1 MIADGGQA
9 ADTPEGLARS
19 VSSANA
25 VQKGAPAP
33 EQALAALGAAAARV
47 AEASTLDEALAAV
60 ASAAAAAADS
70 VVVYVA
76 DETAGEAEA
85 RAVVS
90 ASRALVAETE
100 GTRVAVA
107 EIAPEEIE
115 DPDRLPAAVRR
126 VARRAAAVAVLQV
139 PARLGTELAGS
150 VVLLRTTGSF
160 DGSARGLA
168 RLAAA
173 QVALAVAAFGRR
185 DGADSDAT
193 TASALALAGEAL
205 AVTADESRTAEVVA
219 QIAVESTGARACL
232 VWRAAEDEAPVLAA
246 AIGVDPDEP
255 LAGDVAGV
263 TRALHERERVAIE
276 DGAEGVVATVQL
288 GRPPIGAL
296 QLVYETAPGPAERMA
311 LASFSLRAA
320 EALRAGERAGER
332 GAELERTRALL
343 AVVGQAIAQL
353 SLAHTLETAIEQVSE
368 RLRVRRVA
376 VYLREGG
383 RLATAAARR
392 LAGPHAEV
400 GEQLLE
406 LALGPF
412 RARGMVVVENAA
424 QDSRLRRVRG
434 ALEAASIEAA
444 QAVPLLA
451 HGDVI
456 GLLAVYPRRGRSLNE
471 SDSELLAALAAQ
483 LAVAVENA
491 RLHEQVARE
500 KAEAER
506 AGAAQQAAAR
516 RLSALYEISRSF
528 AEQLSLQDTLDALAR
543 TVVDLLDGIDA
554 AVIRMPGER
563 GESLVVQALHVADA
577 RVRPALEAIF
587 RRPQLVVPTA
597 LERDEPFRLDAVAT
611 AELGGSHELLVPFL
625 EKGSTA
631 AVLPISTQ
639 TELLATLTL
648 LSLDPAQPISDETI
662 ETGLSIGRQ
671 AALAVDNARLYQQQK
686 QFADTMQRSL
696 LPRRRPAVPGLEVGE
711 AYESSARLDV
721 GGDLYDY
728 LELGDSRLAV
738 VLGDVTGH
746 GIDAAADMAMTKFVF
761 RSLIREHGEPA
772 DFMHH
777 ANDVVCGEVGS
788 GKFVTM
794 LCLTIDAAAGEI
806 ACACAGH
813 PPPRLLPAHGPI
825 RPLLVSG
832 LALGIEPD
840 QRYDSVRA
848 QLEPGTSVVLYTDGL
863 VEARRGEVQFGEERL
878 DDFLAGHRNLPAR
891 RLAAE
896 LLAECRR
903 FAEGELTDDCA
914 AIVIRRVPRERG

>member
-1 MIADGGQA
+1 MIVEPGQ
-9 ADTPEGLARS
+9 TG
-19 VSSANA
+19 A
-25 VQKGAPAP
+25 VRRRGPAP
-33 EQALAALGAAAARV
+33 EQALAALGEAAARV
-47 AEASTLDEALAAV
+47 ADASTLDEALAAV
-60 ASAAAAAADS
+60 ASGAAAGADA
-70 VVVYVA
+70 VVVYVL
-76 DETAGEAEA
+76 DETAREAEA
-85 RAVVS
+85 RAVFS

-100 GTRVAVA
+100 GTRVPVD
-107 EIAPEEIE
+107 EIEPEEVE

-126 VARRAAAVAVLQV
+126 VARRAGAMSVLQV

-160 DGSARGLA
+160 DPSARVLA

-173 QVALAVAAFGRR
+173 QVALVVAAFEQR
-185 DGADSDAT
+185 DGADADAV
-193 TASALALAGEAL
+193 TASGLALAGEAL
-205 AVTADESRTAEVVA
+205 AVANDESRTAEVVA
-219 QIAVESTGARACL
+219 QIAVASTGARACL
-232 VWRAAEDEAPVLAA
+232 IWRATEDEEPVLVA
-246 AIGVDPDEP
+246 AIGVRPDEP
-255 LAGDVAGV
+255 LVDDAASVAQ
-263 TRALHERERVAIE
+263 ALHERERVTIE
-276 DGAEGVVATVQL
+276 DGDEGAVATVQL
-288 GRPPIGAL
+288 GRPPLGAL
-296 QLVYETAPGPAERMA
+296 QLVYDTAPGPAERMA
-311 LASFSLRAA
+311 LASFSLHAA

-332 GAELERTRALL
+332 TAELERTRALL

-353 SLAHTLETAIEQVSE
+353 SLAHTLETAVEQVSE

-376 VYLREGG
+376 LYLREGG
-383 RLATAAARR
+383 RLETAAARR

-412 RARGMVVVENAA
+412 RARGTVVIENAA
-424 QDSRLRRVRG
+424 NDPRLRRVRG
-434 ALEAASIEAA
+434 AIEAASIEAA

-471 SDSELLAALAAQ
+471 SDSELLAALAGQ

-491 RLHEQVARE
+491 RLHEQLTRE

-543 TVVDLLDGIDA
+543 TVVDLLDVDA
-554 AVIRMPGER
+554 AVIRMPSER
-563 GESLVVQALHVADA
+563 GESLVLQALHVADA

-587 RRPQLVVPTA
+587 RRPQLAVPTA
-597 LERDEPFRLDAVAT
+597 LDDDEPFRLDAA
-611 AELGGSHELLVPFL
+611 AAGELGGSHELLVPFL

-648 LSLDPAQPISDETI
+648 LSLDPARPISDETI

-696 LPRRRPAVPGLEVGE
+696 LPRRRPAVEGLEVGE

-772 DFMHH
+772 DFLRH
-777 ANDVVCGEVGS
+777 ANEVVCGEVAS

-794 LCLTIDAAAGEI
+794 LCLTIDAASGQL
-806 ACACAGH
+806 ACAGAGH
-813 PPPRLLPAHGPI
+813 PPPRLVPPNGAV
-825 RPLLVSG
+825 RPLPVSG

-840 QRYDSVRA
+840 QQYESVGA
-848 QLEPGTSVVLYTDGL
+848 QLEPGTTVVLYTDGV
-863 VEARRGEVQFGEERL
+863 VEARRREELFGEERL
-878 DDFLAGHRNLPAR
+878 DAFLAAHRDLPAQ
-891 RLAAE
+891 RLAAKV
-896 LLAECRR
+896 LTECRR

-914 AIVIRRVPRERG
+914 VIVIRRVAGERR